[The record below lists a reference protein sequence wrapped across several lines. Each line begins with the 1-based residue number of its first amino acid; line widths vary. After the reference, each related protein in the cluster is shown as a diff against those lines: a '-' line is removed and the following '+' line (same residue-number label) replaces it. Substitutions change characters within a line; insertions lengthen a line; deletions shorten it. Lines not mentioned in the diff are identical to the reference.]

1 MNMDLKSIQVNA
13 SKILL
18 RMTKRIN
25 DKRTILNV
33 SAILNVSISA
43 EKWLLTVPF
52 SETKCCGV
60 VPFFYMKIR

>member
-25 DKRTILNV
+25 DKRTKLNV
-33 SAILNVSISA
+33 SAILNVSYPLKS
-43 EKWLLTVPF
+43 
-52 SETKCCGV
+52 G
-60 VPFFYMKIR
+60 Y